1 MKKIISLFFVFI
13 LSLPTL
19 FGLNHF
25 ISEDHIVC
33 HDQEIHFHEKEI
45 ECSTCDFLR
54 LNFDYSSNEFKY
66 STTRLIAPK
75 EVIIII
81 KSETPTSFF
90 INYFYLRGPP
100 SNYLLS

>member
-1 MKKIISLFFVFI
+1 MKKTISLFLLCI

-19 FGLNHF
+19 FGLNHV

-33 HDQEIHFHEKEI
+33 HDQKTHFHEKEI

-54 LNFDYSSNEFKY
+54 LNFDYKSNEIKY
-66 STTRLIAPK
+66 SYNQLFFSK
-75 EVIIII
+75 EVIIVQ
-81 KSETPTSFF
+81 KNTPTFSF
-90 INYFYLRGPP
+90 INCFYLRGPP

>member
-1 MKKIISLFFVFI
+1 VKKIISLFFVFI
-13 LSLPTL
+13 LSLPIL

-54 LNFDYSSNEFKY
+54 LNFDYKSNEIEY
-66 STTRLIAPK
+66 SYNQLFFSK
-75 EVIIII
+75 EVIIVQ
-81 KSETPTSFF
+81 KKTPTFSFV
-90 INYFYLRGPP
+90 NCFYLRGPP